1 MNDGKDGFITNI
13 PMTFKKR
20 SGKAII
26 VLPNGERAITR
37 REAII
42 DNSMIKVIARAHRWQ
57 RKLLDGTHS
66 SIDDLSRAEKITA
79 SYVSRVL
86 RLAYLSPTIVEAIL
100 DGKYPAHLTLK
111 DLMEPFPLEWDRQ
124 VAHFF
129 IVKPA
134 HPGSAQQ

>member
-1 MNDGKDGFITNI
+1 MMNDGKDEFITNI
-13 PMTFKKR
+13 PMAFKKC
-20 SGKAII
+20 SGKAVI
-26 VLPNGERAITR
+26 VLPNGERAIAR

-42 DNSMIKVIARAHRWQ
+42 DNSMIKVIARAYRWQ
-57 RKLLDGTHS
+57 RMLLDGTHS
-66 SIDDLSRAEKITA
+66 SIDDLSKAEKITA

-129 IVKPA
+129 VEK
-134 HPGSAQQ
+134 GRNTL

>member
-26 VLPNGERAITR
+26 VLPNGERAIAR

-42 DNSMIKVIARAHRWQ
+42 DNSMIKVLARAYRWQ
-57 RKLLDGTHS
+57 RMLLDGTHC

-86 RLAYLSPTIVEAIL
+86 PEFVNIV
-100 DGKYPAHLTLK
+100 GKI
-111 DLMEPFPLEWDRQ
+111 F
-124 VAHFF
+124 
-129 IVKPA
+129 
-134 HPGSAQQ
+134 S